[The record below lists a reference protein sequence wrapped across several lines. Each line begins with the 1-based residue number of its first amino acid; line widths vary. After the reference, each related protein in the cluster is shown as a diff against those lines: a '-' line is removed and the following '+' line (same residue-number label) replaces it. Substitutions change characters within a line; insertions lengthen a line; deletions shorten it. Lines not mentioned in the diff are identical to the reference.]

1 MQKHDIEEKVGLFFV
16 QFSARVEIKVTHV
29 RLLTAV
35 PHFTRKIVKWAF
47 SHGESVE
54 RQIALIICYVRVPTR
69 IFESVYKYT
78 LSVCALQV
86 LMHLRLSTIRKE
98 PKRRIDSILPS
109 RLIL

>member
-1 MQKHDIEEKVGLFFV
+1 M
-16 QFSARVEIKVTHV
+16 THV

-35 PHFTRKIVKWAF
+35 LDFTKKIFKWVI
-47 SHGESVE
+47 SHGDSVE

-69 IFESVYKYT
+69 IFSFPSISFKLFPVQIESVYKYA

-86 LMHLRLSTIRKE
+86 PMHLRLSTRRKE
-98 PKRRIDSILPS
+98 PKRRLDSILPS